1 VGAIKRETAPAGPV
15 TELFDRLHGLHLA
28 AGQPSIREIAT
39 GIGRGV
45 ISPSTIHNMF
55 RGPRVPKWSFLEL
68 VVEELRGDPMEFRA
82 LWQAARIAEDEADGI
97 GQAAEEKEQDEGLAT
112 SPADGGVAPVAARS
126 SLSLT
131 TPLAP
136 PAQPAGSVLPRR
148 LWSNEIPQRNSHFT
162 GRVAELDALHANLV
176 REDRPHPPAQ
186 LISGMGGVGKTEIAT
201 EYVHRHRDKYEII
214 WWIRA
219 EHTDRVRDALVKLG
233 QRLEV
238 RPVSQEGGRDR
249 TIAAVLDTLVNKIK
263 ANWLLIYDNAAQPLE
278 LQPYLPACPPNGHII
293 ITSRLQNWPGY
304 IEKDNVGVSP
314 FTEEE
319 AVSFLRRRVAILGAD
334 PGLDADESQRR
345 IDDAA
350 RLAET
355 LGYLP
360 IAIEH
365 AAAYLTETDR
375 SVDRYLS
382 LFEENAHRLL
392 NEQAGEFP
400 ASVAATWTMSTG
412 LLTRDAELLFNL
424 CAFFSPEPIAV
435 ELCLNSAR
443 AVNGPAGLRELLS
456 SSPRF
461 RASATLMNRLSLVKM
476 DGARD
481 QIQMHRVVQ
490 AVTRGQLRQNA
501 PDVFQE
507 YRDAVDTLLAE
518 SNPGNPDRAG
528 LDAVY
533 DLSLQHLESDRSFLS
548 TSNPAL
554 RRLFIDQVRRL
565 HLRGG
570 HVEATRF
577 GQDIRRVWLDRLGPS
592 DLHVLALSVE
602 VAIAM
607 QLSGR
612 AADARRLILETRAR
626 LDEFDDA
633 TQGEV
638 PREQLEVRLLC
649 DNAYGADLRTRG
661 QFNEALLLDRGLL
674 PRFEAVFGP
683 DHERTLNVRNNIAAD
698 YRRLGRFGEALE
710 IDQRTFDDRCRVLGP
725 ADPRTL
731 NSQDMVAID
740 LRGLGRYQESLDVA
754 RKVVAAFEASSAREN
769 PDWLNA
775 RTDFA
780 AALRKAGHSWDAL
793 QWSEDVVQ
801 RYRDYLGLDH
811 AHTLRAAANLINDRR
826 AVGELA
832 IAEDLGVEIYE
843 RSSAVSS
850 PVEIMYAAMVG
861 LASVLRAAGHP
872 DEARPLDQQA
882 RDALMGIYGNQHPFT
897 LAASINYASD
907 LAACGELA
915 EAIRIGQDTLTDC
928 RSMLGPDHPD
938 TLMAAVN
945 LAIDVAASGGQA
957 RAERL
962 REDALRRYA
971 DTLGMEHPEAR
982 TAQQGGR
989 LTAEIEP
996 Y

>member
-1 VGAIKRETAPAGPV
+1 VGAIKREPTPAGPI
-15 TELFDRLHGLHLA
+15 TELFDRLHAIHLA
-28 AGQPSIREIAT
+28 AGQPSIREIAA
-39 GIGRGV
+39 GVGRGV
-45 ISPSTIHNMF
+45 VSPSTIHNMF
-55 RGPRVPKWSFLEL
+55 RGPRVPKWGFLEL
-68 VVEELRGDPMEFRA
+68 IVEELRGDMAEFRA
-82 LWQAARIAEDEADGI
+82 LWQVARVAED
-97 GQAAEEKEQDEGLAT
+97 AEEEAEQEERAAMPPGNGEPPPAEKNAPVTISPPAT
-112 SPADGGVAPVAARS
+112 AADSVAP
-126 SLSLT
+126 
-131 TPLAP
+131 AP
-136 PAQPAGSVLPRR
+136 SRR
-148 LWSNEIPQRNSHFT
+148 LWSSEIPQRNSHFT
-162 GRVAELDALHANLV
+162 GRVAELEALRANLV

-201 EYVHRHRDKYEII
+201 EYIHRHRDKYEII

-233 QRLEV
+233 QRLDV
-238 RPVSQEGGRDR
+238 RPAGPEGGRDR
-249 TIAAVLDTLVNKIK
+249 TIAAVLDAL
-263 ANWLLIYDNAAQPLE
+263 AHGLGASWLLVYDNAAQPLE

-314 FTEEE
+314 FTGDE
-319 AVSFLRRRVAILGAD
+319 AVSFLRRRVVILSAD
-334 PGLDADESQRR
+334 RGLDPDESERR
-345 IDDAA
+345 SSVAG
-350 RLAET
+350 RLAEA
-355 LGYLP
+355 LGHLP

-365 AAAYLTETDR
+365 AAAYLNETGH
-375 SVDRYLS
+375 SVDGYLS
-382 LFEENAHRLL
+382 RFEENAHRLL
-392 NEQAGEFP
+392 NEQPGEFP
-400 ASVAATWTMSTG
+400 ASVSATWTMSTE
-412 LLTRDAELLFNL
+412 LLTPDAVHLFNL

-435 ELCLNSAR
+435 ELCLNHAR
-443 AVNGPAGLRELLS
+443 AVSDPPGLRELLS

-461 RASATLMNRLSLVKM
+461 RAAATQMNRLSLVKM

-490 AVTRGQLRQNA
+490 AVTRGQLRQNRQDA
-501 PDVFQE
+501 FLA

-528 LDAVY
+528 YDGIY
-533 DLSLQHLESDRSFLS
+533 DLSLQHLESERNFLN
-548 TSNPAL
+548 TANPAL
-554 RRLFIDQVRRL
+554 RRLIIDQVRRL

-577 GQDIRRVWLDRLGPS
+577 GQDIRRVWLDRLGPD

-607 QLSGR
+607 QLGGR
-612 AADARRLILETRAR
+612 SADARKQILETRGI
-626 LDEFDDA
+626 LDGLNVG
-633 TQGEV
+633 QGEI
-638 PREQLEVRLLC
+638 PQDQLEVTLLC

-661 QFNEALLLDRGLL
+661 QFNEALELDRGLL
-674 PRFEAVFGP
+674 PKFEAVFGS

-698 YRRLGRFGEALE
+698 FRRLGRFGEALE
-710 IDQRTFDDRCRVLGP
+710 IDQRTFDDRCRILGP

-754 RKVVAAFEASSAREN
+754 RKVVAAFEASGGRES

-775 RTDFA
+775 RTGFA
-780 AALRKAGHSWDAL
+780 AALRKAGHHWDAL

-811 AHTLRAAANLINDRR
+811 AHTLRAAANLVNDRR

-832 IAEDLGVEIYE
+832 IAEDLGMEIYE
-843 RSSAVSS
+843 RSNAVAS
-850 PVEIMYAAMVG
+850 PVEIMYAAMVN

-882 RDALMGIYGNQHPFT
+882 REALLGIYGDQHPFT

-907 LAACGELA
+907 LAACSELA
-915 EAIRIGQDTLTDC
+915 EAIRIGQEALANC
-928 RSMLGPDHPD
+928 RITLGPDHPD

-957 RAERL
+957 RAQRL

-971 DTLGMEHPEAR
+971 ETLTMEHPEAR
-982 TAQQGGR
+982 AAQLGAR

-996 Y
+996 YSY

>member
-1 VGAIKRETAPAGPV
+1 V
-15 TELFDRLHGLHLA
+15 
-28 AGQPSIREIAT
+28 REIAT

-55 RGPRVPKWSFLEL
+55 RGPRVPKWGFLEL
-68 VVEELRGDPMEFRA
+68 VVEELRGDPAEFKI
-82 LWQAARIAEDEADGI
+82 LWQKARVAEDAEAGAEK
-97 GQAAEEKEQDEGLAT
+97 GGSVTVLPGNGRVEPAAEKSASVVTLSQPAPAT
-112 SPADGGVAPVAARS
+112 SAESAVPVPS
-126 SLSLT
+126 
-131 TPLAP
+131 
-136 PAQPAGSVLPRR
+136 RR

-162 GRVAELDALHANLV
+162 GRVAELEALRANLV

-201 EYVHRHRDKYEII
+201 EYIHRHRDKYEII

-233 QRLEV
+233 QRLDV
-238 RPVSQEGGRDR
+238 RPAGQEGGRDR
-249 TIAAVLDTLVNKIK
+249 TIAAVLDTLVHGIK
-263 ANWLLIYDNAAQPLE
+263 ANWLLVYDNAAQPLE
-278 LQPYLPACPPNGHII
+278 LEPYLPACPPNGHII

-314 FTEEE
+314 FTEDE
-319 AVSFLRRRVAILGAD
+319 AVSFLRRRVAILGAA
-334 PGLDADESQRR
+334 PGLGDDENERR
-345 IDDAA
+345 ISEAGL
-350 RLAET
+350 LAEA
-355 LGYLP
+355 LGHLP
-360 IAIEH
+360 IAVEH
-365 AAAYLTETDR
+365 AAAYLNETGH
-375 SVDRYLS
+375 SVDGYLS
-382 LFEENAHRLL
+382 RFEENAHRLL
-392 NEQAGEFP
+392 NEQTGEFP
-400 ASVAATWTMSTG
+400 ASVSATWTMSTE
-412 LLTRDAELLFNL
+412 LLTPDAVHLFNL

-435 ELCLNSAR
+435 QLCLDHAR
-443 AVNGPAGLRELLS
+443 AISEPPGLRELLS

-461 RASATLMNRLSLVKM
+461 RAAATLMNRLSLVKM

-490 AVTRGQLRQNA
+490 AVTRGQLRQNR
-501 PDVFQE
+501 QE
-507 YRDAVDTLLAE
+507 AFLAYRDAVDTLLAE
-518 SNPGNPDRAG
+518 SNPGNPDRAD

-533 DLSLQHLESDRSFLS
+533 DLSLQHLESERNFLN
-548 TSNPAL
+548 TANPAL
-554 RRLFIDQVRRL
+554 RRLIIDQVRRL

-577 GQDIRRVWLDRLGPS
+577 GQDIRRVWLERLGPS

-607 QLSGR
+607 QLGGR
-612 AADARRLILETRAR
+612 AADARRLILETRTI
-626 LDEFDDA
+626 LDELDA
-633 TQGEV
+633 GKSEI
-638 PREQLEVRLLC
+638 PRDQLEVRLLC

-661 QFNEALLLDRGLL
+661 QFNEALELDRGLL
-674 PRFEAVFGP
+674 PKFEAVFGSE
-683 DHERTLNVRNNIAAD
+683 HERTLNVRNNIAAD
-698 YRRLGRFGEALE
+698 FRRLGRFGEALE
-710 IDQRTFDDRCRVLGP
+710 IDQRTFDDRRRILG
-725 ADPRTL
+725 ANDPRTL

-754 RKVVAAFEASSAREN
+754 RKVITAFEAAGGREN

-775 RTDFA
+775 RTGFA
-780 AALRKAGHSWDAL
+780 AALRKAGHHWDAL
-793 QWSEDVVQ
+793 QWSEEVVQ
-801 RYRDYLGLDH
+801 RYRDYLGLEH

-843 RSSAVSS
+843 RSNAVSS
-850 PVEIMYAAMVG
+850 PVEIMYAAMVN

-872 DEARPLDQQA
+872 EEARPLDQQA
-882 RDALMGIYGNQHPFT
+882 RDALMGIYGDQHPFT
-897 LAASINYASD
+897 LAACINYASD

-915 EAIRIGQDTLTDC
+915 EAIRIGQDTLTNC
-928 RSMLGPDHPD
+928 RGTLGPDHPD
-938 TLMAAVN
+938 TLMAAIN
-945 LAIDVAASGGQA
+945 LAIDVAASGGKA

-971 DTLGMEHPEAR
+971 ETLTMEHPEAR
-982 TAQQGGR
+982 AAQQGRR

>member
-1 VGAIKRETAPAGPV
+1 VGAIKREPTPAGPI
-15 TELFDRLHGLHLA
+15 TDLFDQLHALHLT
-28 AGQPSIREIAT
+28 AGQPSVREIAT

-55 RGPRVPKWSFLEL
+55 RGPRVPKWGFLEL
-68 VVEELRGDPMEFRA
+68 VVEELRGDPEEFKI
-82 LWQAARIAEDEADGI
+82 LWQKARVAEDAEAGAEK
-97 GQAAEEKEQDEGLAT
+97 GESATVPPGNGRVEPAAEKSASVVALSQPAPAT
-112 SPADGGVAPVAARS
+112 SAESAVPVPS
-126 SLSLT
+126 
-131 TPLAP
+131 
-136 PAQPAGSVLPRR
+136 RR

-162 GRVAELDALHANLV
+162 GRVAELEALRANLV

-186 LISGMGGVGKTEIAT
+186 LISGMGGVGKSEIAT
-201 EYVHRHRDKYEII
+201 EYIHRHRDKYEII

-233 QRLEV
+233 QRLDV
-238 RPVSQEGGRDR
+238 RPAGQEGGRDR
-249 TIAAVLDTLVNKIK
+249 TIAAVLDTLVRGIK
-263 ANWLLIYDNAAQPLE
+263 TNWLLVYDNAAQPLE

-314 FTEEE
+314 FTEDE
-319 AVSFLRRRVAILGAD
+319 AVSFLRRRVAILGAA
-334 PGLDADESQRR
+334 PGLGDDEDERR
-345 IDDAA
+345 ISEAGL
-350 RLAET
+350 LAGA
-355 LGYLP
+355 LGHLP

-365 AAAYLTETDR
+365 AAAYLNETGH
-375 SVDRYLS
+375 SVDGYLGR
-382 LFEENAHRLL
+382 FEENAHRLL
-392 NEQAGEFP
+392 NEQTGEFP
-400 ASVAATWTMSTG
+400 ASVSATWTMSTE
-412 LLTRDAELLFNL
+412 LLTPDAVHLFNL

-435 ELCLNSAR
+435 QLCLDHAR
-443 AVNGPAGLRELLS
+443 AISDPPGLRELLS

-461 RASATLMNRLSLVKM
+461 RAAATLMNRLSLVKM

-490 AVTRGQLRQNA
+490 AVTRGQLRQNR
-501 PDVFQE
+501 QE
-507 YRDAVDTLLAE
+507 AFLAYRDAVDTLLAE
-518 SNPGNPDRAG
+518 SNPGNPDRAD

-533 DLSLQHLESDRSFLS
+533 DLSLQHLESERNFLN
-548 TSNPAL
+548 TTNPAL
-554 RRLFIDQVRRL
+554 RRLIIGQVRRL

-577 GQDIRRVWLDRLGPS
+577 GQDIRRVWRERLGPS

-607 QLSGR
+607 QLGGR
-612 AADARRLILETRAR
+612 AADARRLILETRAI
-626 LDEFDDA
+626 LDELDE
-633 TQGEV
+633 GKSEI
-638 PREQLEVRLLC
+638 PRDRLEVRLLC

-661 QFNEALLLDRGLL
+661 QFNEALELDRGLL
-674 PRFEAVFGP
+674 PKFEAVFGSE
-683 DHERTLNVRNNIAAD
+683 HERTLNVRNNIAAD
-698 YRRLGRFGEALE
+698 FRRLGRFGEALE
-710 IDQRTFDDRCRVLGP
+710 IDQRTFDDRCRILG
-725 ADPRTL
+725 ANDPRTL

-754 RKVVAAFEASSAREN
+754 RKVITAFEAAGGREN

-775 RTDFA
+775 RTGFA
-780 AALRKAGHSWDAL
+780 AALRKAGHHWDAL

-801 RYRDYLGLDH
+801 RYRDYLGLEH

-832 IAEDLGVEIYE
+832 IAEDLGMEIYE
-843 RSSAVSS
+843 RSNAVSS
-850 PVEIMYAAMVG
+850 PVEIMYAAMVN

-882 RDALMGIYGNQHPFT
+882 RDALMGIYGDQHPFT

-915 EAIRIGQDTLTDC
+915 EAIRIGQDTLTNC
-928 RSMLGPDHPD
+928 RGTLGPDHPD
-938 TLMAAVN
+938 TLMAAIN
-945 LAIDVAASGGQA
+945 LAIDVAASGGKA

-971 DTLGMEHPEAR
+971 ETLTMEHPEAR
-982 TAQQGGR
+982 AAQQGTR

>member
-1 VGAIKRETAPAGPV
+1 MGAIKREPAPPGPV
-15 TELFDRLHGLHLA
+15 TELFDRLHAIHLE

-45 ISPSTIHNMF
+45 ISASTIHNVF
-55 RGPRVPKWSFLEL
+55 RGPRVPRWGFLEL
-68 VVEELRGDPMEFRA
+68 IVEELHGDRAEFRT
-82 LWQAARIAEDEADGI
+82 LWQAARIAEDKEAGI
-97 GQAAEEKEQDEGLAT
+97 EQDDEAAEGATGGQVAQLFEKNT
-112 SPADGGVAPVAARS
+112 PAAVHPSASKVEPAS
-126 SLSLT
+126 SVPS
-131 TPLAP
+131 
-136 PAQPAGSVLPRR
+136 RR

-162 GRVAELDALHANLV
+162 GRVAELNALRANLV

-186 LISGMGGVGKTEIAT
+186 LVSGMGGVGKTEIAT
-201 EYVHRHRDKYEII
+201 EYIHRHRDKYEII

-233 QRLEV
+233 QRLDV
-238 RPVSQEGGRDR
+238 RPAGPEGGRDR
-249 TIAAVLDTLVNKIK
+249 TIAAVLDALEKGVQ
-263 ANWLLIYDNAAQPLE
+263 ANWLLVYDNAAQPLE

-304 IEKDNVGVSP
+304 IEKDNIDVLP

-319 AVSFLRRRVAILGAD
+319 AVSFLRRRVDILAADGGLGAD
-334 PGLDADESQRR
+334 ENQRR
-345 IDDAA
+345 ISEAG

-355 LGYLP
+355 LGHLP
-360 IAIEH
+360 IAVEH
-365 AAAYLTETDR
+365 AAAYLNVTGN
-375 SVDRYLS
+375 SVDDYLTS
-382 LFEENAHRLL
+382 FEENAHRLL
-392 NEQAGEFP
+392 GEQPGEFP
-400 ASVAATWTMSTG
+400 ASVATTWTISTE
-412 LLTRDAELLFNL
+412 LLSKDAEKLFNL

-435 ELCLNSAR
+435 QLCLDHAR
-443 AVNGPAGLRELLS
+443 AVSDPPGLREILS

-461 RASATLMNRLSLVKM
+461 RAAATQMHRLSLVKM

-501 PDVFQE
+501 PDVHRE
-507 YRDAVDTLLAE
+507 YREAVDTLLAE
-518 SNPGNPDRAG
+518 SNPGNPDRAE
-528 LDAVY
+528 LDAAY
-533 DLSLQHLESDRSFLS
+533 DLSLQHLESDPSFLN

-577 GQDIRRVWLDRLGPS
+577 GQDILRVWQERLGPE
-592 DLHVLALSVE
+592 DLDVLALSVE

-607 QLSGR
+607 RLGGR
-612 AADARRLILETRAR
+612 NADARRLILETRKI
-626 LDEFDDA
+626 LDQLDGVK
-633 TQGEV
+633 GEI
-638 PREQLEVRLLC
+638 PRDQLEVRLLC
-649 DNAYGADLRTRG
+649 DNAYGADLRAESR
-661 QFNEALLLDRGLL
+661 FNEALELDRSLL
-674 PRFEAVFGP
+674 PKFEKVFGL

-698 YRRLGRFGEALE
+698 FRRLGRFGEALE
-710 IDQRTFDDRCRVLGP
+710 IDKRTFDDRRRILGP
-725 ADPRTL
+725 TDARTL
-731 NSQDMVAID
+731 NSQDSVAID
-740 LRGLGRYQESLDVA
+740 LRRLGRYQESLDVA
-754 RKVVAAFEASSAREN
+754 RKVIGAFEASGGREN

-775 RTDFA
+775 RTGFA
-780 AALRKAGHSWDAL
+780 AALRKAGHHWDAL
-793 QWSEDVVQ
+793 PWSEEVVQ

-811 AHTLRAAANLINDRR
+811 ADTLRAAVNLVNDRR
-826 AVGELA
+826 TVGELA

-843 RSSAVSS
+843 QSSAVTSS
-850 PVEIMYAAMVG
+850 DEIMYAAMVS

-882 RDALMGIYGNQHPFT
+882 RDALVGIYGDQHPFT

-915 EAIRIGQDTLTDC
+915 DAIRVGQDALANC
-928 RSMLGPDHPD
+928 RSALGPDHPD

-962 REDALRRYA
+962 RKDALDRYA
-971 DTLGMEHPEAR
+971 ETLTMEHPEAR
-982 TAQQGGR
+982 AAELGAR